1 MVLHSP
7 ITRNHMHIR
16 PAITP
21 RMATLVRITMGA
33 RTGILGPAFVGI
45 VVAGLCALV
54 LLPATDAQIADIGAV
69 PTVSARLPFP
79 SRFAAC
85 WPKTYQ
91 HYNPEQEDYGRE
103 YCHHD

>member
-7 ITRNHMHIR
+7 ITRNHMHMR

-54 LLPATDAQIADIGAV
+54 LLPGTDVKILGLCLPSQPGFRSPVGLLPGA
-69 PTVSARLPFP
+69 
-79 SRFAAC
+79 
-85 WPKTYQ
+85 
-91 HYNPEQEDYGRE
+91 G
-103 YCHHD
+103 